1 MTSFD
6 MNKEKIEIL
15 IKKRIEQNF
24 PNCEFTIENVSHKHK
39 KLPQNIK
46 GSETHFIISL
56 ESDKF
61 FKLSI
66 LDRQRYLINILGK
79 NIIDKVHS
87 ISFKLT
93 VPLKK

>member
-1 MTSFD
+1 MYSFVY
-6 MNKEKIEIL
+6 
-15 IKKRIEQNF
+15 F
-24 PNCEFTIENVSHKHK
+24 VS
-39 KLPQNIK
+39 LGIFV
-46 GSETHFIISL
+46 SETHFIISL

-93 VPLKK
+93 VPLKKLLIFLRA

>member
-1 MTSFD
+1 MKNYFEEIR
-6 MNKEKIEIL
+6 MKLNKEIEIED
-15 IKKRIEQNF
+15 IEIVDN
-24 PNCEFTIENVSHKHK
+24 SHKHK
-39 KLPQNIK
+39 KHPQNIK